1 MKLKFSS
8 NVVNFK
14 FENNIFAI
22 IFRNDRTVSVVLM
35 TDRRLYD

>member
-1 MKLKFSS
+1 MKQEFLD

-22 IFRNDRTVSVVLM
+22 ISENDRTVSVVLM